1 MFLTKNSRNQRIIL
15 FSLVLF
21 AIGGV
26 SSLEAQEL
34 RIMTYNLRFDNPAD
48 GPNSWPNR
56 KDYLIKQVAHY
67 APDVLGT
74 QEGLLHQLEDMEKGL
89 SQYRFFGVGRDNGGR
104 EGEFSAVFYR
114 EDRLELL
121 KQETFWLSETPE
133 VPSKGW
139 DAALNRVCTLGL
151 FRDRETGKA
160 FYVFNTHFDH
170 IGVQARLESVNL
182 IIEKIKEF
190 NREGYPSILT
200 GDLNLEPESDPIKKL
215 SSTLEDTFTH
225 AGDNTYGP
233 LGTFNGFDCDA
244 PQDRRI
250 DYIFT
255 SPGDFEVTA
264 QATLGE
270 VSGTGFPSDHF
281 PVMADVKGKRE

>member
-1 MFLTKNSRNQRIIL
+1 MLALAFFLLGMKTP
-15 FSLVLF
+15 
-21 AIGGV
+21 IG
-26 SSLEAQEL
+26 AQEV
-34 RIMTYNLRFDNPAD
+34 RIMSYNIRFDNPAD
-48 GPNSWPNR
+48 GANSWPNR
-56 KDYLIKQVAHY
+56 KAYLIKQVAHY

-74 QEGLLHQLEDMEKGL
+74 QEGLLHQLQEMEQGLKG
-89 SQYRFFGVGRDNGGR
+89 YRFFGVGRDNGGL

-121 KQETFWLSETPE
+121 KQETFWLSKTPE

-139 DAALNRVCTLGL
+139 DAALNRVCTYGL
-151 FRDRETGKA
+151 FRDLETGRA

-170 IGVQARLESVNL
+170 IGEQARLESVNL

-190 NREGYPSILT
+190 NLEGYPSILT
-200 GDLNLEPESDPIKKL
+200 GDLNLEPDSTPIKKL
-215 SSTLEDTFTH
+215 SATLEDTFTH
-225 AGDNTYGP
+225 AGERIYGP
-233 LGTFNGFDCDA
+233 IGTFNGFNCEA

-255 SPGDFEVTA
+255 SPGDFEVKA

-281 PVMADVKGKRE
+281 PVMADLKGLRN